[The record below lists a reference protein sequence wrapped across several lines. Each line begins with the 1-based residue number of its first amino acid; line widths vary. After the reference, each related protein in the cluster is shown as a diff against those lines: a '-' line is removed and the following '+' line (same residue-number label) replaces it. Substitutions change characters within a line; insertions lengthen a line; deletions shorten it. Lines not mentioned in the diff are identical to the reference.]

1 MNMNRRFQAAVLGAM
16 FALIAGPACAA
27 GIALGQATS
36 AGITATITPDAS
48 ETGTLNVYMG
58 ALYNGQWY
66 VRNGAADWRPYSTGA
81 LPVAGQIPAGGAQS
95 VDVSVTTLDISSLVG
110 LEVHVAYGQAEADI
124 HRPGHFTKIHTV
136 PATPTPTQRA
146 ALRSFA
152 GSTACTDL
160 EKYIEDTA
168 VAQMRSQLEAA
179 RDGLPGWGG
188 WGGPWPIA
196 LREGGV
202 VLTAQADSAA
212 KAAPADF
219 TTTNTQVAGVD
230 EADFVKNDGTRIFAL
245 SGERLYAARSWPP
258 QQMQVLGSVRI
269 EGYPRE
275 LFLDGQDK
283 AVVFSTIYE
292 PYPLAGTL
300 RIRCLSLDCGY
311 SYANTIKLTEI
322 DVGDMANLRVVR
334 EVFLPGSYQ
343 SARKIGSSVRI
354 VLSDSFRYPP
364 EMKWYPEY
372 DPVTWSTKEG
382 LRAAYDRLIAGNE
395 VAIRAR
401 TLEEWLPPATL
412 KVADVK
418 TSLPQSCTDFA
429 RVTAPTRLGLA
440 SVVTLNLATGSLART
455 TIMAETGQIYA
466 SANNLYLATGHWWS
480 WPAIGQEDSTYIHK
494 FDITQP
500 SQAVY
505 LASGTVSGHIVD
517 QFSLD
522 ESAGGHLRV
531 VTTVDRR
538 VPDTQNPRNTWGTI
552 ETVNRLSVLAQERD
566 ALTVVG
572 LSPDLAKGERVMSS
586 RMIGDKGF
594 VVTFRQVDPL
604 FTFDLSD
611 PASPRV
617 VGELKIPGFS
627 TYMHPLD
634 ADHLLTIGTYI
645 PEPVAGQPVDWRARA
660 LQLAI
665 FDVTDLAAP
674 RQTHVKLVGTAYG
687 WSEAQSEHRAFNYF
701 AAKKLL
707 AIPFSDWDVT
717 ASGSAYWS
725 AFTSDLRVYSV
736 DPLTGFTARG
746 ALSMRDLYQS
756 AGTRDWLY
764 YWQPSVRRS
773 VMADDFVYAISDAGI
788 RVANVADL
796 ATPLATAPFD
806 APAK

>member
-1 MNMNRRFQAAVLGAM
+1 MNMNRRFHAAAVGAM
-16 FALIAGPACAA
+16 LALLAGSACAA
-27 GIALGQATS
+27 SIALGQATTT
-36 AGITATITPDAS
+36 GITATITPDAS

-58 ALYNGQWY
+58 ARYNGQWY
-66 VRNGAADWRPYSTGA
+66 LRNGAADWRAQSSGA
-81 LPVAGQIPAGGAQS
+81 LPVAGQISVSGGKP
-95 VDVSVTTLDISSLVG
+95 VEVSVTALDISSLVG
-110 LEVHVAYGQAEADI
+110 LEVHIAYGLTEADI
-124 HRPGHFTKIHTV
+124 RLPGHLTRIYTV
-136 PATPTPTQRA
+136 PATPTQRA
-146 ALRSFA
+146 VLRSFA
-152 GSTACTDL
+152 GSAACTDL
-160 EKYIEDTA
+160 ENYIEDTA

-188 WGGPWPIA
+188 WRGPWPIA
-196 LREGGV
+196 VADGTL
-202 VLTAQADSAA
+202 VLSAQATAA
-212 KAAPADF
+212 ASPAPADF

-230 EADFVKNDGTRIFAL
+230 EADFVKNDGTRIFTL

-258 QQMQVLGSVRI
+258 PQLQVLGTLRI

-275 LFLDGQDK
+275 LFLDGQDR

-292 PYPLAGTL
+292 PYPLAGAL
-300 RIRCLSLDCGY
+300 RVRCLSLDCGY
-311 SYANTIKLTEI
+311 SSANTIKITVV
-322 DVGDMANLRVVR
+322 DVSDMANLRVVR

-364 EMKWYPEY
+364 EMKWYPAY
-372 DPVTWSTKEG
+372 DPVKWSTKEG
-382 LRAAYDRLIAGNE
+382 QRAAYDSLIAENE
-395 VAIRAR
+395 VAIRSR
-401 TLEEWLPPATL
+401 TLDEWLPPAKLT
-412 KVADVK
+412 VAGVS

-429 RVTAPTRLGLA
+429 RVSAPTQLGLA
-440 SVVTLNLATGSLART
+440 SVVTLNLAAGSVART

-505 LASGTVSGHIVD
+505 LASGTVPGHIVD

-522 ESAGGHLRV
+522 ESASGHLRV

-538 VPDTQNPRNTWGTI
+538 VPDTQNPQNTWGTI
-552 ETVNRLSVLAQERD
+552 TTVNRLSVLAQERD

-572 LSPDLAKGERVMSS
+572 SSPDLAKGERVMSS
-586 RMIGDKGF
+586 RIIGDKGF
-594 VVTFRQVDPL
+594 VVTFRQIDPL

-611 PASPRV
+611 PTSPRV
-617 VGELKIPGFS
+617 VAELKIPGFS

-634 ADHLLTIGTYI
+634 ANHLLTIGTFI
-645 PEPVAGQPVDWRARA
+645 PEPVAGQPVNWQARA

-665 FDVTDLAAP
+665 FDVSDLAAP

-736 DPLTGFTARG
+736 DAATGFTARG

-756 AGTRDWLY
+756 AGVSGWLY

-796 ATPLATAPFD
+796 SSPLATAPFV
-806 APAK
+806 APKP